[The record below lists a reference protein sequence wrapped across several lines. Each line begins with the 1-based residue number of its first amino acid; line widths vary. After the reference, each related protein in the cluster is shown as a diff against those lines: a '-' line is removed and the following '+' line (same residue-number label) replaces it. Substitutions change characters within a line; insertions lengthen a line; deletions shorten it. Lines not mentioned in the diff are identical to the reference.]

1 MRRDLTFAFPGRLE
15 LNTGGYIYDRRVIA
29 GLSKQGWA
37 VQPMALGEG
46 FPFPT
51 PDAKANAEQR
61 LSSLPDGSIVLV
73 DGLAFGVLDDWAK
86 REAKRLKIVA
96 LVHHPLALETGLS
109 AHEKAA
115 FHLTEMQ
122 ALQWARHIIVTSPVT
137 ARELTA
143 HFKVNADTITV
154 AIPGVD
160 AVSSEASPSSSNT
173 VPHIL
178 SVGTL
183 TPRKGHDILLAALK
197 QIEDL
202 PWQATIIGSRNLHP
216 QTVAQLEAQQHALGL
231 GERVVFAGEV
241 EFIAPAFE
249 KADIFALASRYE
261 GYGMVFAEALA
272 HGLPVIACHAGAIPQ
287 VVPEDAGILVP
298 VDDVGAFAKALRNL
312 LQDTRLRQEKAEG
325 ARRAGAQLPTWDQTS
340 QILSN
345 ALETVT

>member
-1 MRRDLTFAFPGRLE
+1 MSRDLTFAFPGRLE

-51 PDAKANAEQR
+51 AAVKANAEQR
-61 LSSLPDGSIVLV
+61 LSALPDGSIVLV

-115 FHLTEMQ
+115 FHHTEMQ
-122 ALQWARHIIVTSPVT
+122 ALQWARHVIVTSPVT

-231 GERVVFAGEV
+231 GERVVLAGEV

-272 HGLPVIACHAGAIPQ
+272 HGLPVIACHAGAVSQ

-345 ALETVT
+345 ALESVT

>member
-1 MRRDLTFAFPGRLE
+1 MSRDLTFAFPGRLE

-51 PDAKANAEQR
+51 PDAKANAEQT
-61 LSSLPDGSIVLV
+61 LSALPDGSIVLV
-73 DGLAFGVLDDWAK
+73 DGLAFGILDDWAR

-109 AHEKAA
+109 DEEKAA
-115 FHLTEMQ
+115 FHHTEMQ

-143 HFKVNADTITV
+143 HFKVNADRITV
-154 AIPGVD
+154 AIPGID
-160 AVSSEASPSSSNT
+160 AASIETSPFSSNT
-173 VPHIL
+173 VPQIL

-202 PWQATIIGSRNLHP
+202 PWQATIIGSRDLNP
-216 QTVAQLEAQQHALGL
+216 QTVAQLQAQQRALGL
-231 GERVVFAGEV
+231 SERVVFAGEV
-241 EFIAPAFE
+241 ASVAPAFE
-249 KADIFALASRYE
+249 NADIFALASRYE

-272 HGLPVIACHAGAIPQ
+272 HGLPIVACRAGAVAD
-287 VVPEDAGILVP
+287 VVPDDAGILVP
-298 VDDVGAFAKALRNL
+298 VDDVAAFAKALRSL
-312 LQDTRLRQEKAEG
+312 LQDAELRQEKAEG
-325 ARRAGAQLPTWDQTS
+325 ARRAGAQLPSWDQTS
-340 QILSN
+340 QILSH
-345 ALETVT
+345 ALETVP

>member
-1 MRRDLTFAFPGRLE
+1 MSRDLTFAFPGRLE

-37 VQPMALGEG
+37 VQPMGLGEG

-61 LSSLPDGSIVLV
+61 LSALPDGSIVLV
-73 DGLAFGVLDDWAK
+73 DGLAFGTLDDWAR
-86 REAKRLKIVA
+86 REGSRLKIVA
-96 LVHHPLALETGLS
+96 LVHHPLALETGLT
-109 AHEKAA
+109 AGEKAT
-115 FHLTEMQ
+115 FHHSEMQ
-122 ALQWARHIIVTSPVT
+122 ALQFARHIIVTSPVT

-143 HFKVNADTITV
+143 QFGVNADRITV

-160 AVSSEASPSSSNT
+160 AASVKTSPSSCNT
-173 VPHIL
+173 VTQIL

-202 PWQATIIGSRNLHP
+202 PWQATIIGSRDLHP
-216 QTVAQLEAQQHALGL
+216 QTVAQLQAQQRALGL
-231 GERVVFAGEV
+231 GERVVFEGEV
-241 EFIAPAFE
+241 ASIAPAFE

-261 GYGMVFAEALA
+261 GYGMVFAEALS
-272 HGLPVIACHAGAIPQ
+272 HGLPIVACHAGAVPD

-298 VDDVGAFAKALRNL
+298 VDDVAAFANALRSL
-312 LQDTRLRQEKAEG
+312 LQNTKLRQEKAEG
-325 ARRAGAQLPTWDQTS
+325 ARRAGAQLPSWDQTS

-345 ALETVT
+345 TLETVT

>member
-1 MRRDLTFAFPGRLE
+1 MSRYLTFAFPGRLE

-51 PDAKANAEQR
+51 PDAKANAEQK
-61 LSSLPDGSIVLV
+61 LSALPDGSIVLV
-73 DGLAFGVLDDWAK
+73 DGLAFGVLDAWAK

-115 FHLTEMQ
+115 FHHTEMQ

-160 AVSSEASPSSSNT
+160 AVSSKASPSSSNT

-202 PWQATIIGSRNLHP
+202 PWQATIIGSRDLHP

-272 HGLPVIACHAGAIPQ
+272 HGLPVIACHAGAVSQ

-325 ARRAGAQLPTWDQTS
+325 ARRAGAQLPSWDQTS

>member
-61 LSSLPDGSIVLV
+61 LSALPDGSIVLV

-109 AHEKAA
+109 KHEKAA

-143 HFKVNADTITV
+143 HFQVNADRITV

-160 AVSSEASPSSSNT
+160 AVSSEASPSSSKT
-173 VPHIL
+173 APHIL

-272 HGLPVIACHAGAIPQ
+272 HGLPVIACHAGAVSQ

-298 VDDVGAFAKALRNL
+298 VDDVGAFAKGLRNL